1 MRIAPR
7 LFTATALSLSVL
19 LLGACASGQTH
30 YADRIAYTDGV
41 GGEYRLGETGKRHL
55 QYYNSHTIRLVRAIT
70 DGDKGI
76 SRGRLISQNGQ
87 WFQEIV
93 VPRGTPG
100 IAVGSGPDWLAIS
113 FAPGTYLYFVNRPQN
128 HDWLWTED
136 AGIEGRYYLY
146 APEWRDG
153 YGRVQVGNTP
163 FEAVDDSLNAH
174 LLVDRQSAYQMQEDK
189 RVLGGR
195 RLYN

>member
-7 LFTATALSLSVL
+7 LSTATALCLSTL
-19 LLGACASGQTH
+19 LLVACASGKTH
-30 YADRIAYTDGV
+30 YAERIAYTDGV
-41 GGEYRLGETGKRHL
+41 GGEYRLGETGKRQL
-55 QYYNSHTIRLVRAIT
+55 QYYTSHKIRLVRAIT

-76 SRGRLISQNGQ
+76 SRGRLISDNGQ

-100 IAVGSGPDWLAIS
+100 IAVGSGPDWLAVS

-128 HDWLWTED
+128 HDWLWTDD
-136 AGIEGRYYLY
+136 AGIGGRYYLY

-153 YGRVQVGNTP
+153 YGRVQVGNIP

-174 LLVDRQSAYQMQEDK
+174 LLVDRQSAYQSQEDK